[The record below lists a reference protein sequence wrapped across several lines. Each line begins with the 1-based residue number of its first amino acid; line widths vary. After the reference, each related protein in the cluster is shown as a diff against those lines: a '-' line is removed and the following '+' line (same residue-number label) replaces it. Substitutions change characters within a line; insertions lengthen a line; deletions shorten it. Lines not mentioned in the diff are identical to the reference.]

1 MINAGTKIISAA
13 IIIAQVSFFVTGFLR
28 RFSFISF
35 SSSGVT
41 SLNIFCL
48 FIEVA
53 RYKMSWFYLRSEEHT
68 SELQSRPHL
77 VCRLLLE
84 KKKQSNDVNL
94 PELIHPLVHSLPLFR
109 DDPHRSL

>member
-1 MINAGTKIISAA
+1 MKNSLENILFLYNKNEISFTVISFSFPHLKHYLIKKNQITAKNIPITMINAGTKIISAA

-53 RYKMSWFYLRSEEHT
+53 RYKMSWFYLS
-68 SELQSRPHL
+68 
-77 VCRLLLE
+77 
-84 KKKQSNDVNL
+84 
-94 PELIHPLVHSLPLFR
+94 
-109 DDPHRSL
+109 